1 MESPE
6 YLSRK
11 DLYLEKQ
18 RDIMTNR
25 ALKELEPKPE
35 KKILRQKYKIIP
47 IEPDGGTPERISLLN
62 QRERAMQA
70 QRDKMMNNAIVD
82 DTDFQPKTIKSSV
95 TQEMIAEYQAER
107 AKPFMLEGTKY
118 KYFPSTVLD
127 SLDLEEPVYRLVA
140 TEAQLED
147 ARREITKLSK
157 QIQTAESLY
166 AIIDADEIKLRNK
179 YDADMSLAVAGG
191 GGPVGA
197 YDEATRRAGLKKM
210 KMSELKAEYK
220 ALTGFDSKA
229 KKDALVEEIIKEDK
243 SRAGGATARLTAD
256 FEADLR
262 DLADARAEVDLEIA
276 DLSTQIAAI
285 RDAISNNDQNISE
298 NLAEYERVKKVNKGM
313 LDEVVRELNVLNQG
327 QFNLEQ
333 QPGETEEE
341 FQQRLL
347 DVGSAS
353 WEDADIQEAAELENI
368 VKGQNNLKDII
379 SDTSTRERVVALLTP
394 EERFLMNKRIA
405 EVKKK
410 YLEVIGKDN
419 RSVGDDDIV
428 GAIRAILEQP
438 AFEKPS
444 KPTPAGPITTTAP
457 PGRGKNVVPSG
468 LTKSELISAI
478 EEFNNGAEAVD
489 VIEYIDTEPNQ
500 DLYDKLRSVGITRR
514 EEIKRL
520 ASLATVGLASAL
532 PVAPTAGPLPDG
544 SMVGVGVRKLPKLSK
559 FGKIHISPDKLYFK
573 NTLVVR
579 SNKGKPI
586 TGIKN
591 VRVSDMF
598 GSNLM
603 KIMDGHRVTRNDL
616 HQLPPHERQLF
627 DSLMLMSGLHKT
639 HDNTVED
646 TAQKMKER
654 LALIEGEL
662 EAGNSNKKLL
672 VELHALLHRMAR
684 SGLISI
690 NAAADHYKA
699 LKTIYF

>member
-1 MESPE
+1 M
-6 YLSRK
+6 
-11 DLYLEKQ
+11 
-18 RDIMTNR
+18 
-25 ALKELEPKPE
+25 
-35 KKILRQKYKIIP
+35 
-47 IEPDGGTPERISLLN
+47 
-62 QRERAMQA
+62 
-70 QRDKMMNNAIVD
+70 
-82 DTDFQPKTIKSSV
+82 
-95 TQEMIAEYQAER
+95 
-107 AKPFMLEGTKY
+107 
-118 KYFPSTVLD
+118 
-127 SLDLEEPVYRLVA
+127 
-140 TEAQLED
+140 
-147 ARREITKLSK
+147 
-157 QIQTAESLY
+157 
-166 AIIDADEIKLRNK
+166 
-179 YDADMSLAVAGG
+179 
-191 GGPVGA
+191 
-197 YDEATRRAGLKKM
+197 
-210 KMSELKAEYK
+210 
-220 ALTGFDSKA
+220 
-229 KKDALVEEIIKEDK
+229 
-243 SRAGGATARLTAD
+243 TAD

-276 DLSTQIAAI
+276 GLSTQIAAI
-285 RDAISNNDQNISE
+285 RDAISNNDQNISD

-353 WEDADIQEAAELENI
+353 WEDADIQKAAELENI

-419 RSVGDDDIV
+419 RSVEDDDIV

-444 KPTPAGPITTTAP
+444 KPTPAGPITTAAP

-544 SMVGVGVRKLPKLSK
+544 SMVGVGIRKLPKLSK
-559 FGKIHISPDKLYFK
+559 FGKIYISPDKLYYK